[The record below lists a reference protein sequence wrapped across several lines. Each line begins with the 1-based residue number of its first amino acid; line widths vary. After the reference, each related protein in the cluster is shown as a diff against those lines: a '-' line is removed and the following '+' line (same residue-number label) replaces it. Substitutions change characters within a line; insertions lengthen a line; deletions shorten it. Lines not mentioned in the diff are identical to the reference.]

1 MESTLAK
8 EPLRIFLVE
17 DSAALRVRLIR
28 VLNAVPG
35 FQVCGS
41 ADGVEQSIAAI
52 GRAKPDAVILDIG
65 LPDGNG
71 LDVLRAIRAKGN
83 RAHVVV
89 LTNHAL
95 EGYRRAAFAAGVDAF
110 LDKSGELQP
119 LIALLSSWH
128 LPHASATVPAT

>member
-1 MESTLAK
+1 MESTLPT

-17 DSAALRVRLIR
+17 DSAALRARLIR

-35 FQVCGS
+35 FHVCGS
-41 ADGVEQSIAAI
+41 GDGVEQSIAGIA
-52 GRAKPDAVILDIG
+52 RAKPDAVILDIG

-71 LDVLRAIRAKGN
+71 LDVLRAIRAEGN
-83 RAHVVV
+83 HAHVVV

-95 EGYRRAAFAAGVDAF
+95 EGFRRAALAAGADAF

-119 LIALLSSWH
+119 LFALLSSWH
-128 LPHASATVPAT
+128 LPQASATVPAP